1 MKKISIIFMF
11 LLVFAFSIS
20 NNNIYGWTSF
30 VNANPDYICKKS
42 VNNEP
47 CVINE
52 CWSWDSTWTR
62 TCYWTKTT
70 EVSYYL
76 IRTDC
81 EAWYTKVAK
90 WWNVWWASWRQWS
103 DYVSGTNSCSV
114 VQVDRVSPFWELKL
128 N

>member
-20 NNNIYGWTSF
+20 SKNFYWGTPS

-42 VNNEP
+42 VSSEP
-47 CVINE
+47 CVISS
-52 CWSWDSTWTR
+52 CSSWNTNWTR
-62 TCYWTKTT
+62 ICYGQKTT

-81 EAWYTKVAK
+81 EAWYTKVAA
-90 WWNVWWASWRQWS
+90 WGNVLWASWRQWS
-103 DYVSGTNSCSV
+103 DYVSSTNSCSIT
-114 VQVDRVSPFWELKL
+114 QVDRVSPIWELKL